1 MFLLQI
7 WFIGRTLASQAG
19 KAGSIPVICL
29 FEISLKVRES
39 QYLSAFPH
47 FSLFPNQKHFCL
59 KMQHALQVQFL
70 NQSILQY
77 SCDRAAR
84 FQQKSTETDIGRGR
98 EIVPASF
105 FTLGTWRAVIF
116 RCV

>member
-1 MFLLQI
+1 MGVLNIFVSFGPKSAYPCTVTFLPFGQDKFLDFFRKNSILNIYLQI

-77 SCDRAAR
+77 
-84 FQQKSTETDIGRGR
+84 
-98 EIVPASF
+98 
-105 FTLGTWRAVIF
+105 L
-116 RCV
+116 

>member
-1 MFLLQI
+1 MNVDCNLELLLVSQNQKCYTNFMQI
-7 WFIGRTLASQAG
+7 WSIGMTLASQAG

-77 SCDRAAR
+77 
-84 FQQKSTETDIGRGR
+84 
-98 EIVPASF
+98 
-105 FTLGTWRAVIF
+105 L
-116 RCV
+116 